1 MDIIKGARQVKHILK
16 EALQLD
22 PQMRPAFLQRHSIDI
37 HQLLLVIGNPD
48 PELRDALAFRI
59 FVESLYAKNWSQNE
73 LNEVVKR
80 LISNDYLFF
89 NIGEVGKD
97 SIYTRSFSALWLS
110 YLIKVDTQHPY
121 LSDQECKGVFDKIA
135 TYLMREYD
143 TRGLVEN
150 EGWANAV
157 THGADL
163 YISCISHPHFEMRFV
178 PQFLQGISKSI
189 WAGNV
194 FVDDEE
200 QRLAEVIK
208 LLHTIDYPE
217 DVLVEWMEQLFDKL
231 EYHLYERG
239 YTRDY
244 FKAKTNSIH
253 LMQAIYF
260 KLKFAKIYP
269 KVQSVSSFFI
279 AKFM

>member
-1 MDIIKGARQVKHILK
+1 MKNILQQ
-16 EALQLD
+16 AIQLQ
-22 PQMRPAFLQRHSIDI
+22 PEMRHVFLQKQNIDI
-37 HQLLLVIGNPD
+37 QKLLHVIGSPD
-48 PELRDALAFRI
+48 SELRDELAFRI
-59 FVESLYAKNWSQNE
+59 FVESLYTNSWPQND
-73 LNEVVKR
+73 LKDVVKK

-89 NIGEVGKD
+89 NIGEVGNH

-110 YLIKVDTQHPY
+110 YLLKVDAQQPF
-121 LSDQECKGVFDKIA
+121 LNEQEIKAVFDKSS
-135 TYLMREYD
+135 TYLIREYD

-157 THGADL
+157 THAGDL
-163 YISCISHPHFEMRFV
+163 YIASVLHPHFEMRFV
-178 PQFLQGISKSI
+178 PQILQGISKCI

-200 QRLAEVIK
+200 QRLAELIK
-208 LLHTIDYPE
+208 LLQKINYPE
-217 DVLVEWMEQLFDKL
+217 DVLVEWIEQLFDKL
-231 EYHLYERG
+231 DFHLYEQG

-260 KLKFAKIYP
+260 KLKFVKVYP
-269 KVQSVSSFFI
+269 KVQSVASFFI
-279 AKFM
+279 AKGM

>member
-1 MDIIKGARQVKHILK
+1 MDSSKGARQVKNILQQ
-16 EALQLD
+16 AIQLQ
-22 PQMRPAFLQRHSIDI
+22 PEMRHDFLREHNINI
-37 HQLLLVIGNPD
+37 YQLLHVIGSPD
-48 PELRDALAFRI
+48 SELRDELAFRI
-59 FVESLYAKNWSQNE
+59 FVESLYANSWPKKD
-73 LNEVVKR
+73 LKEVVEK

-89 NIGEVGKD
+89 KIGEVGKD

-110 YLIKVDTQHPY
+110 YLLKVDAQQPF
-121 LSDQECKGVFDKIA
+121 LNEQESKAVFDKLA

-157 THGADL
+157 THAGDMFIACVL
-163 YISCISHPHFEMRFV
+163 HPHFEIRFV
-178 PQFLQGISKSI
+178 PQFLQGISKCI
-189 WAGNV
+189 WAGHV

-200 QRLAEVIK
+200 QRLAELIK
-208 LLHTIDYPE
+208 LLHSIDYPE
-217 DVLVEWMEQLFDKL
+217 EILIEWMEQLFDKL
-231 EYHLYERG
+231 DFHLDERG

-260 KLKFAKIYP
+260 KLKFAQVYP
-269 KVQSVSSFFI
+269 KAQSVTSFFI
-279 AKFM
+279 AKSM

>member
-1 MDIIKGARQVKHILK
+1 MDIIKGARQVKDLLKQAIQFEPQTRHI
-16 EALQLD
+16 
-22 PQMRPAFLQRHSIDI
+22 FLQEHNIGI
-37 HQLLLVIGNPD
+37 YQLLHVIGSPD
-48 PELRDALAFRI
+48 SELRDELAFRI
-59 FVESLYAKNWSQNE
+59 FVESLYANNWSQND
-73 LNEVVKR
+73 LNVVVKK

-89 NIGEVGKD
+89 NIGEVGTE

-110 YLIKVDTQHPY
+110 YLLKVDTQHSF
-121 LSDQECKGVFDKIA
+121 LKEEECKAVFDKIS
-135 TYLMREYD
+135 TYLIREYD

-157 THGADL
+157 THAADL
-163 YISCISHPHFEMRFV
+163 YISIILHPRFEMHSV
-178 PQFLQGISKSI
+178 PQILQGISKSI

-200 QRLAEVIK
+200 LRLAEVIK
-208 LLHTIDYPE
+208 LLQKIDYPE
-217 DVLVEWMEQLFDKL
+217 DVLVEWIEQLFDKL
-231 EYHLYERG
+231 EFHLYDLG

-269 KVQSVSSFFI
+269 KVQSVTSFFI
-279 AKFM
+279 SKFM

>member
-1 MDIIKGARQVKHILK
+1 MDITKGARQVKDLLK
-16 EALQLD
+16 QAIQFE
-22 PQMRPAFLQRHSIDI
+22 PQTRHTFLQEHNIGI
-37 HQLLLVIGNPD
+37 YQLLHVIGSPD
-48 PELRDALAFRI
+48 SELRDELAFRI
-59 FVESLYAKNWSQNE
+59 FVESLYANNWSQND
-73 LNEVVKR
+73 LNEVVKK

-89 NIGEVGKD
+89 YIGEVGKE

-110 YLIKVDTQHPY
+110 YLLKVDTQRSF
-121 LSDQECKGVFDKIA
+121 LKEEECKAVFDKIS
-135 TYLMREYD
+135 TYLIREYD

-157 THGADL
+157 THAADL
-163 YISCISHPHFEMRFV
+163 YISIILHPQFEMRFV
-178 PQFLQGISKSI
+178 PPILQGISKSI

-200 QRLAEVIK
+200 QRLAGVIK
-208 LLHTIDYPE
+208 LLQKIDYPE
-217 DVLVEWMEQLFDKL
+217 DVLVEWIEQLFDKL
-231 EYHLYERG
+231 EFHLYERG

-260 KLKFAKIYP
+260 KLKFAKVYP
-269 KVQSVSSFFI
+269 KVQSVASFFI

>member
-1 MDIIKGARQVKHILK
+1 MDINKGARQVKNILQQAIQIQP
-16 EALQLD
+16 EMRHAYLQK
-22 PQMRPAFLQRHSIDI
+22 HNIDI
-37 HQLLLVIGNPD
+37 HQLLHVIGSPD
-48 PELRDALAFRI
+48 SELRDELAFRI
-59 FVESLYAKNWSQNE
+59 FVESLFANGWSQNE
-73 LNEVVKR
+73 LNEVVKK
-80 LISNDYLFF
+80 LISNDYLFL
-89 NIGEVGKD
+89 NIGEVGNK

-110 YLIKVDTQHPY
+110 YLLKVDTQQSF
-121 LSDQECKGVFDKIA
+121 LNDQESKVVFEKIS

-157 THGADL
+157 THAGDL
-163 YISCISHPHFEMRFV
+163 FIASILHPRFEMRFV

-208 LLHTIDYPE
+208 LLQTIDYPE
-217 DVLVEWMEQLFDKL
+217 DVLVEWIEQLFDKL
-231 EYHLYERG
+231 DFHLYEQG
-239 YTRDY
+239 YTREY

-260 KLKFAKIYP
+260 KLKFAKVYP
-269 KVQSVSSFFI
+269 KVQSVASFFI
-279 AKFM
+279 AKSM